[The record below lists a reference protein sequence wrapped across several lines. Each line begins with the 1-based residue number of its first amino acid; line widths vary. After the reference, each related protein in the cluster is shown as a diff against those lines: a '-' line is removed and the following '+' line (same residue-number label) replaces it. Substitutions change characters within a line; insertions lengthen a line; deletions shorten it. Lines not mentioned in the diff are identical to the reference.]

1 VSLPEAPRLF
11 DREYPRRPVVGVGA
25 VVVVRT
31 ADRERLGAGERASGE
46 QGERDRGAGGL
57 GGGDSI
63 VLVRRRFEPL
73 AGRWS
78 LPGGAVEAGETLAA
92 AVAREVVEETG
103 LVVDVGPVV
112 EVFDRIM
119 RDDAGRVQ
127 YHFVLIDYLCLATG
141 GRLAAGSDVSDALVV
156 HPPAPAAYDLTPETH
171 AVIAQALAH
180 HRRPPVSPDPEP

>member
-141 GRLAAGSDVSDALVV
+141 GRLAFGDHEDKPSSAGAGQQFADQI
-156 HPPAPAAYDLTPETH
+156 
-171 AVIAQALAH
+171 AVNRLKKVLD
-180 HRRPPVSPDPEP
+180 HRVGRAGIQLLFQ